1 MPGRYSHS
9 IYIKCNIRAL
19 ENLDLPVPFFPIK
32 KMLRRSA
39 QEIEKQVDFI
49 VPELAEY
56 SQVAQRSALADTGSI
71 ITGKLDESIR
81 IKNGHN
87 YADIGTSL
95 FYAQYVEEGRGP
107 VHAKNKPYLVFKI
120 PGRGWI
126 RKKSVGPAPARYFVK
141 RSSKGLAKEIP
152 KRLEALGDAIG

>member
-9 IYIKCNIRAL
+9 IYINCNIRAL
-19 ENLDLPVPFFPIK
+19 ENVDFPGPLTEIET
-32 KMLRRSA
+32 MLHNSA
-39 QEIEKQVDFI
+39 QEIERQLDFI

-56 SQVAQRSALADTGSI
+56 SQVAQRSALSDTGSI
-71 ITGKLDESIR
+71 ITGKLYESIR

-120 PGRGWI
+120 PGKGWI
-126 RKKSVGPAPARYFVK
+126 RTKSVGPAPARYFVQ
-141 RSSKGLAKEIP
+141 RSSVKVAREIP
-152 KRLEALGDAIG
+152 KRLKTLGEAIG